1 MLRLRVV
8 VVGFFFSLVCRLL
21 NAASSCVSHFILLYN
36 INTTFFCF
44 CFLSPLPPPPRSP
57 LTLARPIFFSP
68 NFFLVFSFRFRFM
81 HAAMWL
87 SFNVLAIVLIFYE
100 HPTLILVYNLVAF
113 VFVFFS
119 WCIVWVA
126 YRIIYKRTILR
137 MLAKQ
142 EQQHTAHSRTTDK
155 KRRSRNLKNMLVA
168 KTKILYIIF

>member
-1 MLRLRVV
+1 ML
-8 VVGFFFSLVCRLL
+8 LL
-21 NAASSCVSHFILLYN
+21 FVP
-36 INTTFFCF
+36 
-44 CFLSPLPPPPRSP
+44 PLPPTPRSSH
-57 LTLARPIFFSP
+57 ARPSFFFSP

-126 YRIIYKRTILR
+126 YRIIYKHTILR

-142 EQQHTAHSRTTDK
+142 EQQHTAHSRTADK